1 MKAITLVNAESGQRK
16 KPGAPHS
23 HSPSHW
29 HADPEHAL
37 DIALQDSFPAS
48 DPVATSVCRPIL
60 IKPHIAVEATALSLS
75 HKWPV
80 ERVLQAI
87 VQNCLQ
93 HIRANEAAVA
103 QGQGKESLHQMRV
116 GLRRLV
122 STFKLFEAWH
132 HPPQDLRTA
141 LEDLLSRLGA
151 GRDWEVLH
159 QSTLTSLAE
168 TTSSITGLNALLQAV
183 QAKSLTLNS
192 TVAAD
197 VAAPHY
203 RQLLDQISDWNQ
215 TLCTAK
221 HDTSIAA
228 NIAANIAELADQI
241 LRQRQKVLLKR
252 ARLLPEHTPKERHRL
267 RIAAKKVR
275 YATEFL
281 QSLYKKDQIK
291 PFLRALKALQDKLG
305 TLNDLAVADQLLA
318 QLQLESPAL
327 KTVVDEVRPAL
338 AQQMQDQVCQLSDLW
353 RQFGTVPLPQHTT
366 SQHRHKHQLRS

>member
-1 MKAITLVNAESGQRK
+1 MKAITLINAKSGQRK

-23 HSPSHW
+23 HSSSHW

-60 IKPHIAVEATALSLS
+60 IKPRIAVEATALSLS

-80 ERVLQAI
+80 ERALQAI

-122 STFKLFEAWH
+122 SAFKLFEAWH

-159 QSTLTSLAE
+159 QATLATLAE
-168 TTSSITGLNALLQAV
+168 TTPPIPGLRSLLQAI
-183 QAKSLTLNS
+183 QAKSLALTG
-192 TVAAD
+192 TV
-197 VAAPHY
+197 VAEVVSPGY
-203 RQLLDQISDWNQ
+203 RQLLDQINDWNQ
-215 TLCTAK
+215 TSCACASEA
-221 HDTSIAA
+221 SIS
-228 NIAANIAELADQI
+228 EMADRM
-241 LRQRQKVLLKR
+241 LGQRQKVLLKR
-252 ARLLPEHTPKERHRL
+252 AYQLPTLRPEQRHRL
-267 RIAAKKVR
+267 RIAAKKMR

-281 QSLYKKDQIK
+281 QSLYKKDQIR

-305 TLNDLAVADQLLA
+305 TLNDLAVADQLLP
-318 QLQLESPAL
+318 QLQMESPGL
-327 KTVVDEVRPAL
+327 KTVVERVRPAL
-338 AQQMQDQVCQLSDLW
+338 AQQMQDHVDELSDLW
-353 RQFGTVPLPQHTT
+353 QQFGSVPPPQQAGK
-366 SQHRHKHQLRS
+366 QHRHKHHIRS